1 MRSQEWTIKGDGHTG
16 SRTSRDVLSC
26 VLDGEIS
33 FETMSWARCQAVKY
47 RGMWRLDVLDILC
60 DVFVVVS
67 GSKSLDTMSRSTL
80 RGTTELVQN
89 FRL

>member
-1 MRSQEWTIKGDGHTG
+1 M
-16 SRTSRDVLSC
+16 
-26 VLDGEIS
+26 LDGEIS

-47 RGMWRLDVLDILC
+47 HGMWRLDVPDIMC

-80 RGTTELVQN
+80 RVMIDLEGPLS
-89 FRL
+89 